1 MKNNKIFVIFIFLLK
16 SILISNTALAEE
28 ITFNTQEI
36 NITDNGNEIE
46 ASDGEAISTEEN
58 FTINAEKFFY
68 NKKKLFLIAKNSLS
82 KFKNDNINVES
93 KILTYKK
100 KDQQIDLEKNVKI
113 VDLNNNIIIKSEKIF
128 YDLQKKIIF
137 SNVESQIIDF
147 NKNNYFV
154 KKFRY
159 NLDLKLLKLE
169 DIKFLDINKNQLTSE
184 IAYLDIKK
192 ETLAGKDLII
202 NLSESKIN
210 PENNPR
216 LKGKSF
222 VYENNK
228 FLVNKGNFTLCK
240 IRNEKCPPW
249 TINAETVT
257 HDNEEKTIYY
267 DKAWLKL
274 YDKPVLYFPKFF
286 HPDPSVKR
294 RSGFLIPSFNSSS
307 STGSSTQI
315 PYYVVFSERSDMTL
329 TPKIYDHNKA
339 LIQTEYREEKK
350 NSSFIADTS
359 LLKDDGNSTK
369 SHIFINQKN
378 NLSLNSFSESEL
390 SFRFEKTSHD
400 TYLRSYKIKSP
411 IIKDKETLR
420 NTISFNGNNEDIDL
434 KTEFH
439 VFENLNKTK
448 SDRYEYVYPSYELEK
463 RLNFFNNYNGD
474 VKLISKGSQKKY
486 NTNVDEQI
494 IINDVLFSSFPKIN
508 SKGFKTKTNLLLKNT
523 NTNSN
528 NSNKYKSHKDHKIL
542 TLTEINSALP
552 LIKRKDTHQEI
563 LSPKISLRYSPNE
576 TKDIRNSDNRIN
588 VSNIFDLNRLTDS
601 ETVEGG
607 GSLTYGLDYNHLNK
621 NRTFFESKIANV
633 IRVSENDDLPAN
645 SKLGKKTSDIVGSLK
660 LNPNNFLT
668 LEYDFSQDENL
679 KDNNYQFFKS
689 EFKINNLV
697 TSFEYLDEQNTLNK
711 EHYLSN
717 KTSYNFDETKNLS
730 YTTRRNKKT
739 KLTEFYN
746 LVYEY
751 KNDCLKASLEYNK
764 DYYNDRDIKPE
775 ESIFFR
781 LTIMPFGQTKG
792 PNLK

>member
-1 MKNNKIFVIFIFLLK
+1 MKSNKFFIILIFIIKSTLL
-16 SILISNTALAEE
+16 SNFAFTEE
-28 ITFNTQEI
+28 IIFNTKEI
-36 NITDNGNEIE
+36 NITDNGNKIE
-46 ASDGEAISTEEN
+46 ATNGEAISSEN
-58 FTINAEKFFY
+58 NFVINAEKFFY
-68 NKKKLFLIAKNSLS
+68 NKKKLFLIANNSVS
-82 KFKNDNINVES
+82 KFKDNNINVES
-93 KILTYKK
+93 KTLTYKK
-100 KDQQIDLEKNVKI
+100 QDQLIDLKNNVKI
-113 VDLNNNIIIKSEKIF
+113 VDLENNIIIKSERIF
-128 YDLQKKIIF
+128 YDLQNKIIY
-137 SNVESQIIDF
+137 SDVESQIEDF

-154 KKFRY
+154 KKFKY
-159 NLDLKLLKLE
+159 DLDLELLKLE
-169 DIKFLDINKNQLTSE
+169 NFKFLDVVKNQLASE
-184 IAYLDIKK
+184 IAYLDIKSEK
-192 ETLAGKDLII
+192 LAGKDLII

-222 VYENNK
+222 FYENNK

-249 TINAETVT
+249 TISAETIT

-267 DKAWLKL
+267 DKAWLNL

-294 RSGFLIPSFNSSS
+294 RSGFLMPSFNSSS

-315 PYYVVFSERSDMTL
+315 PYYVVFSDRSDITL
-329 TPKIYDHNKA
+329 TPRIYDHDKA
-339 LIQTEYREEKK
+339 LIQTEYREERK
-350 NSSFIADTS
+350 NSSFIVDTS
-359 LLKDDGNSTK
+359 LLKDGNNSSK

-378 NLSLNSFSESEL
+378 NFNLNSFSESEL
-390 SFRFEKTSHD
+390 SFRFEKTSND
-400 TYLRSYKIKSP
+400 TYLRSHKIKSP

-420 NTISFNGNNEDIDL
+420 NTISFNGNNEDTNL
-434 KTEFH
+434 KTDFH
-439 VFENLNKTK
+439 IFENLNKNK
-448 SDRYEYVYPSYELEK
+448 SDRYEYIYPSYELEK
-463 RLNFFNNYNGD
+463 RLNFFNNFNGN
-474 VKLISKGSQKKY
+474 VNFLSKGSQKKY
-486 NTNVDEQI
+486 NTNVDEQV

-528 NSNKYKSHKDHKIL
+528 NSSKYKSHNDHKIL
-542 TLTEINSALP
+542 TLAEINSSLP
-552 LIKRKDTHQEI
+552 LIKKTDENQEI
-563 LSPKISLRYSPNE
+563 LSPKLSLRYSPNE
-576 TKDIRNSDNRIN
+576 TKNIRNTDNRIN
-588 VSNIFDLNRLTDS
+588 VSNIFDLNRITDG

-607 GSLTYGLDYNHLNK
+607 GSLTYGLDYSKLRK
-621 NRTFFESKIANV
+621 NETFFESKIANV
-633 IRVSENDDLPAN
+633 IRVSENNDLPNN
-645 SKLGKKTSDIVGSLK
+645 SKLGKKTSDLVGSLK
-660 LNPNNFLT
+660 YNPNSFLT

-689 EFKINNLV
+689 ELKINNLV
-697 TSFEYLDEQNTLNK
+697 TSFEYLDEQNTSNK

-775 ESIFFR
+775 ENIFFR